1 MENKAKHQLYV
12 KPTSLLK
19 GIKIAWTNEGIKE
32 IGYDINTGRELVF
45 ISDKYFR
52 PAEVDELLGDSTKAK
67 EELGWVPSVKFDDL
81 VKEMVEADCC

>member
-1 MENKAKHQLYV
+1 VREFVEKAF
-12 KPTSLLK
+12 SLK
-19 GIKIAWTNEGIKE
+19 GFTIKWKGKDFEE

-81 VKEMVEADCC
+81 VKEMVNSDCY